1 MKGTLTVSF
10 HFGLRLK
17 PGDQKAHL
25 NSSGRKEAIQTVN
38 ELLLPMDKNVFRHS
52 YAALLMDH
60 LSKGWTGPMA
70 TAVTE
75 RERDTWQK
83 V

>member
-17 PGDQKAHL
+17 LGDQKAHL

-38 ELLLPMDKNVFRHS
+38 ALLLPMDKNLFPHS
-52 YAALLMDH
+52 YTALLMDH
-60 LSKGWTGPMA
+60 LSKGWTGAVAM
-70 TAVTE
+70 AVTE
-75 RERDTWQK
+75 GERDT
-83 V
+83 